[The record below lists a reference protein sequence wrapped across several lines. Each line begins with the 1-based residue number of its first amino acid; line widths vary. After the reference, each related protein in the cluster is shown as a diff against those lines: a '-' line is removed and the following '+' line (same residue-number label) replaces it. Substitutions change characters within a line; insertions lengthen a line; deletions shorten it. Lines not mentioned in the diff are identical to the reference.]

1 LLCDAG
7 KTTLSLPQKDAVT
20 PKRDPYSMLTLPLLD
35 PVSKPARS
43 SQARASQ
50 PQPAMR
56 REVEARPGS
65 AKPALR
71 PAIKP
76 AVRPAAKP
84 SASTGNAQS
93 APLLRQNLITGQV
106 EITVVLLPGFPLYDL
121 AALCDTFEAANRQAE
136 RKAFTWRLVSIDGA
150 AVLSSLGTPVS
161 VQAKLDL
168 QTQPD
173 NVLLLAGNEL
183 AGTDRLQ
190 AWLRQAV
197 ARHAH
202 VLASGNAVALMAK
215 AGLLSGKSCA
225 AHWSMQDGLQEANPD
240 ITISDRLYVAQ
251 DRRLTCVGGK
261 ALIDFA
267 LACTQG
273 ALGDATTRKVADG
286 LNHDRLRPGTES
298 QHPSP
303 SGARGIHNRVL
314 LKAMEM
320 IEYNLAEPLSTD
332 DLAAEVGICPRQ
344 LQRLF
349 KRQFDVPPAQFA
361 MQRRMQKARQLL
373 HQTEMSITEV
383 GVALGFISLSHFSR
397 CYAKAFGRQP
407 RQDRLR
413 LICD

>member
-1 LLCDAG
+1 
-7 KTTLSLPQKDAVT
+7 
-20 PKRDPYSMLTLPLLD
+20 MLTLPSLD
-35 PVSKPARS
+35 PL
-43 SQARASQ
+43 SQ
-50 PQPAMR
+50 PSGKLRPTPATPALR
-56 REVEARPGS
+56 SPAKANVVEARKITPPEIKNRDLKSRPGLLPTPS
-65 AKPALR
+65 PAR
-71 PAIKP
+71 APANTQ
-76 AVRPAAKP
+76 A
-84 SASTGNAQS
+84 
-93 APLLRQNLITGQV
+93 APLLRQNLITGRT

-121 AALCDTFEAANRQAE
+121 AAFCDTLAAANHRAE
-136 RKAFTWRLVSIDGA
+136 RKVFTWRLASLDGE
-150 AVLSSLGTPVS
+150 AVICSLGTSVS
-161 VQAKLDL
+161 VPAKLDL

-173 NVLLLAGNEL
+173 NVLLLAGSEI
-183 AGTDRLQ
+183 AGTERLQ

-197 ARHAH
+197 ARQTHL
-202 VLASGNAVALMAK
+202 LASGNAVALMAK
-215 AGLLSGKSCA
+215 AGVLSGKSCA
-225 AHWSMQDGLQEANPD
+225 AHWSMRDGLQEAWPD
-240 ITISDRLYVAQ
+240 LDISDRLYVAQ

-267 LACTQG
+267 LACTQA
-273 ALGDATTRKVADG
+273 ALGDSTTRQVADG

-298 QHPSP
+298 QQPS
-303 SGARGIHNRVL
+303 SAGSRGIHNRVL

-373 HQTEMSITEV
+373 HQTEMTITEV

-407 RQDRLR
+407 RHDRLR